1 MKSSKFW
8 IAVVAAGVVANVF
21 DYVVH
26 GMILQ
31 NAYYSKMTDL
41 MNQGGNPT
49 WFVVG
54 DFIAVLVLAWVYDK
68 VYGTFGGGPKGG
80 AMFGLYA
87 GVLVN
92 FPAGIFF
99 HLMFKGFPYS
109 LSWVWIIL
117 GIIFYVIVGA
127 VLGAMYK
134 KGEPAPAS

>member
-8 IAVVAAGVVANVF
+8 IAVVVTGIVANVWDF
-21 DYVVH
+21 IFH

-41 MNQGGNPT
+41 MNQGGSPT
-49 WFVVG
+49 WFIIG
-54 DFIAVLVLAWVYDK
+54 DFVAVFVLAWVYDK
-68 VYGTFGGGPKGG
+68 VGGSFGSGPKGG

-87 GVLVN
+87 GVLLN

-99 HLMFKGFPYS
+99 HLMFKGFPYA
-109 LSWVWIIL
+109 LSWIWIVL
-117 GIIFYVIVGA
+117 GIICYTILGT

-134 KGEPAPAS
+134 KGEAAPAA